1 MKNYYYKLLITIIL
15 SLFVNLSI
23 AQNKPK
29 DLVFQVKV
37 TTDVQNSEIRL
48 DWNQLVNVTSY
59 KVYKKLK
66 GASNWTF
73 VTNRSY
79 NNNFFIDN
87 NVPIGTA
94 YEYAIYASHTNNISG
109 YVCAGM
115 NIDVNHHQG
124 NVLLVID
131 SNYIIPA
138 NDEIQLFKRDL
149 IKEGWKVLSV
159 YAGRGENPSVVKQRI
174 DACHNLSTLE
184 GIILLGHIPVPYS
197 GNIAPDAHSDHFG
210 AWPADI
216 YYGDMYTTAN
226 NVWQDAIQVNT
237 TASSTR
243 NHNVIGDG
251 KFDASSIG
259 YSSSQKIFVGR
270 IDVTNMSTINS
281 NDVAL
286 FKQYVIKNHAYKASI
301 KKFKKQGLIDDNF
314 GYFYGEAF
322 AQNGWRNMSSLL
334 GPENIVEGKYMTEL
348 KNDSYL
354 WSYACGGGWN
364 TGASGVG
371 TTSSFASSELESV
384 FTMLYGS
391 YFGDWDVSN
400 NFLRAPIASPSST
413 LVSFWA
419 GRPNWFMHNM
429 ALGEA
434 IGYSFVN
441 TVDNTSTYFPKG
453 FSNAYVH
460 QSIQGDPTLK
470 MFVYEAPTQLEAFE
484 TSNGSAVT
492 LQWSA
497 SVDQDVTGY
506 YVYRASNINGDFQ
519 LLNQTPV
526 AALQFT
532 DTNPIPSNSNLASAA
547 YMVRAVKLEET
558 ATGSFYNLSPGEITE
573 GFSTNA
579 PLPVNIASFNGIKND
594 DRTNTLF
601 WEVSKEENIQSYE
614 IERSEDLN
622 QYEKIGTTLAMADE
636 GGIYDYEFTD
646 ENPKLDNYYRLK
658 IIDVNGS
665 FTYHNKI
672 VRLKR
677 EQKEIA
683 TVQLFPNPAQ
693 NILNIQFPDLLEQEQ
708 IDIYVYDMRGRVV
721 QSKLITASNSNEV
734 MKIDITRL
742 SPGQYILRSKREHNE
757 IDNLRFVKVD

>member
-354 WSYACGGGWN
+354 WS
-364 TGASGVG
+364 
-371 TTSSFASSELESV
+371 
-384 FTMLYGS
+384 
-391 YFGDWDVSN
+391 
-400 NFLRAPIASPSST
+400 
-413 LVSFWA
+413 
-419 GRPNWFMHNM
+419 
-429 ALGEA
+429 
-434 IGYSFVN
+434 
-441 TVDNTSTYFPKG
+441 
-453 FSNAYVH
+453 
-460 QSIQGDPTLK
+460 
-470 MFVYEAPTQLEAFE
+470 
-484 TSNGSAVT
+484 
-492 LQWSA
+492 
-497 SVDQDVTGY
+497 
-506 YVYRASNINGDFQ
+506 
-519 LLNQTPV
+519 
-526 AALQFT
+526 
-532 DTNPIPSNSNLASAA
+532 
-547 YMVRAVKLEET
+547 
-558 ATGSFYNLSPGEITE
+558 
-573 GFSTNA
+573 
-579 PLPVNIASFNGIKND
+579 
-594 DRTNTLF
+594 
-601 WEVSKEENIQSYE
+601 
-614 IERSEDLN
+614 
-622 QYEKIGTTLAMADE
+622 
-636 GGIYDYEFTD
+636 
-646 ENPKLDNYYRLK
+646 
-658 IIDVNGS
+658 
-665 FTYHNKI
+665 
-672 VRLKR
+672 
-677 EQKEIA
+677 
-683 TVQLFPNPAQ
+683 
-693 NILNIQFPDLLEQEQ
+693 
-708 IDIYVYDMRGRVV
+708 
-721 QSKLITASNSNEV
+721 
-734 MKIDITRL
+734 
-742 SPGQYILRSKREHNE
+742 
-757 IDNLRFVKVD
+757 